1 MPNATVFMKLKGSSK
16 KVGDGML
23 RVYQTLGLPRLII
36 GGFVLGLFLF
46 AFVMKMNLAML
57 CSDSLVRIG
66 MNGVLVLAM
75 LPSLACGA
83 GLNFGLPV
91 GILCGLIGGVISL
104 NLNLGGFPGLLVA
117 VGLGTGL
124 AVIAGTI
131 YAQLLEKVQGQEMM
145 VGTYVGFSVVAVM
158 CIFWLVAPFRNPA
171 LIFAIGGKGL
181 RYTLSLNDSYGQI
194 LNKFLAFSVFGVT
207 IPSGLLL
214 CFLLFCYLIYL
225 FFRSQAGLAVIATGA
240 NPLYAVSSGINVKK
254 MRSLGT
260 VLSTILGAIGILIY
274 SQSYGFLQLYTA
286 PLYAAFP
293 AMAAILIGGATLQ
306 KATIGNVIIGTVLF
320 QTILTIALPITQTAL
335 KGADISEIAR
345 IIISNG
351 MILYALTRVGGG
363 ATWKAR

>member
-1 MPNATVFMKLKGSSK
+1 MAETAVITKVKQISK
-16 KVGDGML
+16 KAGEWLLMA
-23 RVYQTLGLPRLII
+23 YHTMGLPRLII
-36 GGFVLGLFLF
+36 GGFVLALFLI
-46 AFVMKMNLAML
+46 AFVMKMDLASL

-75 LPSLACGA
+75 LPSLACGV

-91 GILCGLIGGVISL
+91 GIVCGLVGGVISL
-104 NLNLGGFPGLLVA
+104 NMNINGFPGLLVA

-124 AVIAGTI
+124 AVIAGAI

-171 LIFAIGGKGL
+171 LIFAIGGQGL

-194 LNKFLAFSVFGVT
+194 LNKFLAFSVGGVT
-207 IPSGLLL
+207 IPTGLLL
-214 CFLLFCYLIYL
+214 SFFLFCFLVYL
-225 FFRSQAGLAVIATGA
+225 FFRSQAGLAIIATGA
-240 NPLYAVSSGINVKK
+240 NPQYAVSSGINVKR

-260 VLSTILGAIGILIY
+260 ILSTVLGAVGILIY

-320 QTILTIALPITQTAL
+320 QTILTIALPVTQTVL

-363 ATWKAR
+363 ATWKAK

>member
-1 MPNATVFMKLKGSSK
+1 MFNTTVILKLKETSERFGK
-16 KVGDGML
+16 GLLKVY
-23 RVYQTLGLPRLII
+23 RSLGLPRLII
-36 GGFVLGLFLF
+36 FGFILCLFLL

-66 MNGVLVLAM
+66 MNGILVLAM

-91 GILCGLIGGVISL
+91 GIVCGLVGGVISL
-104 NLNLGGFPGLLVA
+104 NLNYTGFTGLMVA
-117 VGLGTGL
+117 IGLGTVL
-124 AVIAGTI
+124 AVIAGAI

-145 VGTYVGFSVVAVM
+145 VGTYVGFSIVAGM

-207 IPSGLLL
+207 IPTGLIL
-214 CFLLFCYLIYL
+214 CFLLFCFLIYL

-240 NPLYAVSSGINVKK
+240 NPLYAVSSGINVTR

-260 VLSTILGAIGILIY
+260 ILSTVLGAIGILVY

-286 PLYAAFP
+286 PLFAAFP
-293 AMAAILIGGATLQ
+293 AMAAILIGGATLR

-320 QTILTIALPITQTAL
+320 QTILTIALPVTQTAL

-363 ATWKAR
+363 AIWKGK